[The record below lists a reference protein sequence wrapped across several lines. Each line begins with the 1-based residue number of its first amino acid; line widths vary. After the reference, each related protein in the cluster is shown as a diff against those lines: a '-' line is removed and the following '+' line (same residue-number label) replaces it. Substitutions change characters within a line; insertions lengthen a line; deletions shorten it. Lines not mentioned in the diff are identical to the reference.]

1 MEKINTSMRFN
12 EEFRSQFPAKGKK
25 ASTLMR
31 KYGLKLPGFA
41 IYFAMCLNAPC
52 NQKLLG

>member
-12 EEFRSQFPAKGKK
+12 EEFRSQFPANGKK

-31 KYGLKLPGFA
+31 KYGLESSGFA
-41 IYFAMCLNAPC
+41 IYFAMYLNVPC
-52 NQKLLG
+52 NQKLVG